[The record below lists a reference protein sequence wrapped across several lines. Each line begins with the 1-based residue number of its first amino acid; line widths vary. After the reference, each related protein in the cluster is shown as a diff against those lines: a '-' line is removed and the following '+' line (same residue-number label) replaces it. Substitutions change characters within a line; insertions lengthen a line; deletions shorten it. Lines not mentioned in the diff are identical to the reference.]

1 MATSENSVGNN
12 AVTRL
17 ANTTR
22 RADNDNNNAPDL
34 EFEAEQDRWLEAEQD
49 RWLEAEQ
56 DRWLEEQENI
66 QDRKI
71 KQQLAA
77 ECCC

>member
-12 AVTRL
+12 EVTRL

-22 RADNDNNNAPDL
+22 RADNDNNNSPDL
-34 EFEAEQDRWLEAEQD
+34 EFEAEQDRLMEAEQDRLMEAEQD
-49 RWLEAEQ
+49 RWLK
-56 DRWLEEQENI
+56 EQEDI

-71 KQQLAA
+71 KQLLA
-77 ECCC
+77 EKFSC